1 MGSDSGYLTLT
12 LTLDDDNNVS
22 ISALAAVEAN
32 RTRGLSIRGP
42 DGTAN
47 THGYGLTGEYA
58 EAWMLIHNLGN
69 ALENQIIMSWDTT
82 TWGND
87 LKLYDLDGNQI
98 PALSLEPDEM
108 IYVTARLDVP
118 SNANLGDTVST
129 PLEMCVSED
138 ICQTIQISF
147 TATGVTTDVH
157 QRTVPGR
164 TLSWD
169 ISADMPV
176 GENQLEWSMTDAGL
190 IIPGWSWSTTG
201 DLEIIDDSLIL
212 TRSGSSRV
220 YGTIILNLPNDAAPS
235 YHTFIEQ
242 STQSTDHILQF
253 SLEVL
258 QIYRA
263 ELTITSPLEQPYE
276 VEVEEEVLV
285 MIKLENP
292 GNGFDTFRLS
302 SELVTNLN
310 NDEEFEVTVSF
321 TSSTVSL
328 GPGSLQTIPVIVT
341 LPGNT
346 PANTEIEIMIIMKS
360 QGNLSVQDSEIV
372 SLSAKQDHRW
382 EINGEY
388 LGNSIRNSTIIT
400 APGETGQV
408 TLEAINIGNL
418 EDDIS
423 LETSISII
431 YSGSDNSQGWNAS
444 GTSIE
449 GIQVNQTGNPSVS
462 WSVPNDAWNGT
473 IMQIRVEANARGD
486 VVDTIIF
493 NVEVPHIKEWRAISS
508 QVDLEINPEGSSIDI
523 EILQLGNSPSN
534 AYSTVYVN
542 GSNDWIVE
550 TPEELPILSPGE
562 SAFMTLNITP
572 PENAQHG
579 KTVELHIRLREGD
592 SLSETIVPLRVA
604 VIHQFDLDGQG
615 PWVVSEHGGFPH
627 ATLLNEGNA
636 PTTITI
642 NVRSLPSGWEVIG
655 ETTTVLA
662 VGELKG
668 LPIELIPDSN
678 WEGETYTIKIE
689 AIDELG
695 NVDEILLDTVKQD
708 YSWGISPII
717 TMISGDNT
725 LLKIHGT
732 NSESSVI
739 DGSQGLLNWDNGG
752 GWLWLASQSVQ
763 DGEITIDSDEGL
775 VYSSYISEKV
785 SRSGN
790 CHLSGIQGDITA
802 YCSINNGTGIF
813 DYTFLLID
821 DKGKLLDS
829 YSGTLEENYSL
840 EQLNLTAI
848 NWDPEP
854 GKRNL
859 ILRALDSR
867 GVEFI
872 STEKVFDIRRNDWNI
887 GLTGIE
893 LVGVGS
899 NQQVQIT
906 TIREN
911 QNLLSNA
918 DCLLEVSSDGY
929 SKEHVME
936 PSAVYFLPKI
946 DRPDLPD
953 GSELVVRFS
962 CAFPWDI
969 ESDSTDNEQ
978 RIILTDG
985 SDNNDGIE
993 DLETGIA
1000 AAALVIGL
1008 SVALAWLVK
1017 NHRERKEMI
1026 EITEKAIKQNLSNK
1040 KNVKK
1045 DMLEE
1050 EKDKIEDV
1058 VEIVENVV
1066 EDTVGFDA
1074 KEEEIEPEEELD
1086 EFELRL
1092 RRLGKL

>member
-1 MGSDSGYLTLT
+1 
-12 LTLDDDNNVS
+12 
-22 ISALAAVEAN
+22 
-32 RTRGLSIRGP
+32 
-42 DGTAN
+42 
-47 THGYGLTGEYA
+47 
-58 EAWMLIHNLGN
+58 
-69 ALENQIIMSWDTT
+69 
-82 TWGND
+82 
-87 LKLYDLDGNQI
+87 
-98 PALSLEPDEM
+98 
-108 IYVTARLDVP
+108 
-118 SNANLGDTVST
+118 
-129 PLEMCVSED
+129 
-138 ICQTIQISF
+138 
-147 TATGVTTDVH
+147 
-157 QRTVPGR
+157 
-164 TLSWD
+164 
-169 ISADMPV
+169 
-176 GENQLEWSMTDAGL
+176 
-190 IIPGWSWSTTG
+190 
-201 DLEIIDDSLIL
+201 
-212 TRSGSSRV
+212 
-220 YGTIILNLPNDAAPS
+220 
-235 YHTFIEQ
+235 
-242 STQSTDHILQF
+242 
-253 SLEVL
+253 
-258 QIYRA
+258 
-263 ELTITSPLEQPYE
+263 
-276 VEVEEEVLV
+276 
-285 MIKLENP
+285 
-292 GNGFDTFRLS
+292 
-302 SELVTNLN
+302 
-310 NDEEFEVTVSF
+310 
-321 TSSTVSL
+321 
-328 GPGSLQTIPVIVT
+328 
-341 LPGNT
+341 
-346 PANTEIEIMIIMKS
+346 
-360 QGNLSVQDSEIV
+360 
-372 SLSAKQDHRW
+372 
-382 EINGEY
+382 
-388 LGNSIRNSTIIT
+388 
-400 APGETGQV
+400 
-408 TLEAINIGNL
+408 
-418 EDDIS
+418 
-423 LETSISII
+423 
-431 YSGSDNSQGWNAS
+431 
-444 GTSIE
+444 
-449 GIQVNQTGNPSVS
+449 
-462 WSVPNDAWNGT
+462 
-473 IMQIRVEANARGD
+473 
-486 VVDTIIF
+486 
-493 NVEVPHIKEWRAISS
+493 
-508 QVDLEINPEGSSIDI
+508 
-523 EILQLGNSPSN
+523 
-534 AYSTVYVN
+534 
-542 GSNDWIVE
+542 
-550 TPEELPILSPGE
+550 
-562 SAFMTLNITP
+562 MTLNITP

-579 KTVELHIRLREGD
+579 KTVELHIRLREGN

-678 WEGETYTIKIE
+678 WGGETYTIKIE

-739 DGSQGLLNWDNGG
+739 DGSQGLLNWENGG

-775 VYSSYISEKV
+775 VYSSYISEEV

-887 GLTGIE
+887 GLSGIE

-985 SDNNDGIE
+985 SDNDDGIE

-1040 KNVKK
+1040 KNAKK

-1050 EKDKIEDV
+1050 IKDKVEDV

>member
-1 MGSDSGYLTLT
+1 
-12 LTLDDDNNVS
+12 
-22 ISALAAVEAN
+22 
-32 RTRGLSIRGP
+32 
-42 DGTAN
+42 
-47 THGYGLTGEYA
+47 
-58 EAWMLIHNLGN
+58 
-69 ALENQIIMSWDTT
+69 
-82 TWGND
+82 
-87 LKLYDLDGNQI
+87 
-98 PALSLEPDEM
+98 
-108 IYVTARLDVP
+108 
-118 SNANLGDTVST
+118 
-129 PLEMCVSED
+129 
-138 ICQTIQISF
+138 
-147 TATGVTTDVH
+147 
-157 QRTVPGR
+157 
-164 TLSWD
+164 
-169 ISADMPV
+169 
-176 GENQLEWSMTDAGL
+176 
-190 IIPGWSWSTTG
+190 
-201 DLEIIDDSLIL
+201 
-212 TRSGSSRV
+212 
-220 YGTIILNLPNDAAPS
+220 
-235 YHTFIEQ
+235 
-242 STQSTDHILQF
+242 
-253 SLEVL
+253 
-258 QIYRA
+258 
-263 ELTITSPLEQPYE
+263 
-276 VEVEEEVLV
+276 
-285 MIKLENP
+285 
-292 GNGFDTFRLS
+292 
-302 SELVTNLN
+302 
-310 NDEEFEVTVSF
+310 
-321 TSSTVSL
+321 
-328 GPGSLQTIPVIVT
+328 
-341 LPGNT
+341 
-346 PANTEIEIMIIMKS
+346 
-360 QGNLSVQDSEIV
+360 
-372 SLSAKQDHRW
+372 
-382 EINGEY
+382 
-388 LGNSIRNSTIIT
+388 
-400 APGETGQV
+400 
-408 TLEAINIGNL
+408 LEAINIGNL

-423 LETSISII
+423 LETSISIT

-550 TPEELPILSPGE
+550 TPEELPILLPGE

-579 KTVELHIRLREGD
+579 KTVELHIRLREGN

-636 PTTITI
+636 PTMITI

-725 LLKIHGT
+725 ILKIHGT

-739 DGSQGLLNWDNGG
+739 DGSQGLLNWDNDG

-887 GLTGIE
+887 GLSGIE

-993 DLETGIA
+993 NLETGIA

-1040 KNVKK
+1040 KNAKK

-1050 EKDKIEDV
+1050 IKDKVEDV
-1058 VEIVENVV
+1058 VEIVENVI
-1066 EDTVGFDA
+1066 EDTVGLAA